1 MPNGLKLNLKVHVGN
16 NNRLQEAVNRIL
28 TKTSMEITLL
38 LAEEHSLQL
47 LESKMK
53 MTELEEELRANVD
66 NEG

>member
-28 TKTSMEITLL
+28 TKTPMEITLL